1 MLSPSLG
8 LIRGD
13 NLMAFI
19 KILAGERKGTRI
31 DIDRDEVVFGRAPDN
46 LIVLKDESVSS
57 KHCAIIRNGR
67 NFVIRDLGST
77 NGTCLND
84 IVIQEH
90 QLSPKDTITVGSID
104 VLFDGDDIEPYT
116 PITKDIEEPQVTIKM
131 PTSSSA
137 TNTKVFNKRKKKGWS
152 IIAILTI
159 GAMGIFLFSILKK

>member
-1 MLSPSLG
+1 
-8 LIRGD
+8 
-13 NLMAFI
+13 MAFV
-19 KILAGERKGTRI
+19 KILTGERKGTRI

-90 QLSPKDTITVGSID
+90 QLSPKDTIIVGSVE
-104 VLFDGDDIEPYT
+104 VLFDGDDIDPYQ
-116 PITKDIEEPQVTIKM
+116 PITQDVEDPQVTIKM
-131 PTSSSA
+131 PATSSA
-137 TNTKVFNKRKKKGWS
+137 TNTKVFNRRKKKNWLGVIMW
-152 IIAILTI
+152 IFIAIVTI
-159 GAMGIFLFSILKK
+159 GAMGLFLSSILK